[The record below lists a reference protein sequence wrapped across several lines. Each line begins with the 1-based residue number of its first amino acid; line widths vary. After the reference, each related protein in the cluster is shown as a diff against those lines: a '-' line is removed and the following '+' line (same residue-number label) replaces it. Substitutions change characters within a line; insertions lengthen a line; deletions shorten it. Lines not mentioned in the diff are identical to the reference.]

1 MFSRPALKPPLKE
14 KTNIPHR
21 TTPPSQKAYF
31 SEHGALPI
39 IEA

>member
-1 MFSRPALKPPLKE
+1 MLSHPALKPPLKE
-14 KTNIPHR
+14 KTHI
-21 TTPPSQKAYF
+21 PPSQKAYF